1 MKTLSVYDILL
12 ADSLN
17 GMTIFDVIHM
27 DNADKVY
34 PVLNMLGINVNE
46 PVHVYTAY
54 HRTLKGEKK
63 VGYMFA
69 GEIRSDREFI
79 NGPYAFQDDYLV
91 SAFTHDR
98 GLYEE
103 LHAIN
108 TRCNLYGS
116 DDALDE
122 NVVVKEDAEYKDEEL
137 KIVEQIKLLD
147 GLLLHIRGDQM
158 NSDGTYKSLADYK
171 NPRPVE
177 KRRKK
182 HVHKRKEGNVDE

>member
-12 ADSLN
+12 ADPLK

-34 PVLNMLGINVNE
+34 PVLHMLGINVNE

-69 GEIRSDREFI
+69 GEIRSDRDFI

-103 LHAIN
+103 LHTIN

-122 NVVVKEDAEYKDEEL
+122 NVVMKEDVEYKEEEL
-137 KIVEQIKLLD
+137 KIVEQINLLD
-147 GLLLHIRGDQM
+147 GILFHIRGDQM
-158 NSDGTYKSLADYK
+158 NSDGTYMTLEDYR

-182 HVHKRKEGNVDE
+182 HVHKKKGNVDG